1 MSKQSVGNGW
11 MSRMREVVSKKGR
24 DELEDGE
31 KPAVREVVSR
41 KWGGGGGGALSWK
54 TERWERISS
63 D

>member
-41 KWGGGGGGALSWK
+41 KWGGGGAELEDGTMG
-54 TERWERISS
+54 R
-63 D
+63 DQQ